1 MTNTLTLRSLDIP
14 SIHKFA
20 VGFDSLFDKLQRLS
34 DTQARDN
41 YPPVNIIKYTDD
53 KYTIELAVAG
63 FKKGDIEVTVENETL
78 VVRGQRVNEA
88 LVVRGQRVTDVNA
101 EAEYLHHGIGT
112 RSFVRTWPLS
122 EYVEVVT
129 AELQD
134 GILSIN
140 LERQIPEEK
149 KPKTIQINYNK

>member
-78 VVRGQRVNEA
+78 VVRGQRVTE
-88 LVVRGQRVTDVNA
+88 VNA